1 MNSGHENLG
10 TPSVCLRSPLLVAL
24 ILTGIYFAIYETYI
38 LLSDAWVD
46 RIAASPQEVTQ
57 LQTTKGLLFGAISTA
72 VVFCFL
78 YFPLRRAAKAQ
89 RALDRQHQMLM
100 AAERKAAAGLLAH
113 SLAHDINNVLTV
125 GMTNVEMLQM
135 HQTLDEQGA
144 EMLGDIGKSFERIHD
159 MARQLSRIGQT
170 NQQHG
175 FAEVD
180 LAKVAK
186 QELRYIHAHQSAKG
200 CSMDYEGPDRALCRA
215 NESAIR
221 ELLSN
226 LLLNAAEATH
236 GTGKISLHLRIQ
248 DQTIVLEVHDNGP
261 GVPQALRA
269 KLFEPLYTT
278 KAEGLGLGLL
288 SVKSAVKLHHGQ
300 IEVTNSPLG
309 GACFRVSLTQPAP
322 EKNES

>member
-1 MNSGHENLG
+1 MKSGHDNLD
-10 TPSVCLRSPLLVAL
+10 TPSVCLRSPLLVSLILAGAYAL
-24 ILTGIYFAIYETYI
+24 IYVSYI

-57 LQTTKGLLFGAISTA
+57 LQTAKGLLFGAVSTA

-78 YFPLRRAAKAQ
+78 FFSLRRAAKAQ
-89 RALDRQHQMLM
+89 RALDRQRQMLM
-100 AAERKAAAGLLAH
+100 AAERKAAAGILAH

-135 HQTLDEQGA
+135 HQTLDEQST

-159 MARQLSRIGQT
+159 MARQLSRIGQA

-175 FAEVD
+175 MTELD

-186 QELRYIHAHQSAKG
+186 QELRYIHAHQSARG

-226 LLLNAAEATH
+226 LLLNAAEAT
-236 GTGKISLHLRIQ
+236 GGKGKISLRLRIQ

-261 GVPQALRA
+261 GVPQALRT

-278 KAEGLGLGLL
+278 KSEGLGLL
-288 SVKSAVKLHHGQ
+288 SVKSAVKLHRGQ
-300 IEVTNSPLG
+300 IEVTDSPLG

-322 EKNES
+322 EKNEA